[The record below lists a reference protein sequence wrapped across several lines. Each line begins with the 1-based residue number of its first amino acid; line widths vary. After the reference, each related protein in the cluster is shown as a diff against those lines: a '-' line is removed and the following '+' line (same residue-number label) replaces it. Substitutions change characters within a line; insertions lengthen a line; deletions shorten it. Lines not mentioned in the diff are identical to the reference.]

1 MLQRKNTAIQ
11 PLALKTSAPDSGIIV
26 YAKQNDAN
34 SRILRVEI
42 RNAMGRVP
50 IDGTVQLNAQKP
62 DGTFSYLGGRVTDDG
77 LVEFTLTS
85 QLLAIEGEVHCDVS
99 IFAMNPNTEIVTGNG
114 SNTVFTMSSAFYSID
129 KVEING
135 VENTNYTY
143 NNSTF
148 QITFGSTPANGA
160 VIAISGMGS
169 AVLTTQAFIIQVG
182 KTIYDEGAIESSNEF
197 STITVALSTM
207 HEISEQARA
216 WAVGT
221 EDTEAEQ
228 YQNNAK
234 YYKEF
239 IEDYAEAFSVF
250 EVYNP
255 SKQYV
260 EGNKV
265 SHNGSSYYC
274 IEDSLG
280 NAPTNTTY
288 WLLIA
293 EKGAQGEQGE
303 QGPQGEQ
310 GEKGD
315 DGHTPVKGTDYWTEA
330 DKGEII
336 QAVVDVM
343 GGSLIG
349 YVDENNVIVL
359 VGGLEGETYTVKY
372 KMEDESL
379 IDIGELVLSEPEEP
393 EEVINQIPI
402 STDAS
407 GEPFNGGQ
415 GWKTGYRMSMSSG
428 SETAAEGY
436 ECTGFIPVA
445 YGDVIRIKGVDLRE
459 ENSTNMVFYDSDK
472 VVLKTSGGTNI
483 GTTLY
488 HLFIT
493 KGTEETGGV
502 HKTTLNASTFSNL
515 NSDMDLAYIRF
526 GSREI
531 TDESIF
537 TVNQEITYERHSVT
551 NNLTNCVNSN
561 DSTEVVTGDSY
572 SATISANSGYTISS
586 ITVTMGGVDIT
597 STAVSGGNINI
608 ASVTGDIVI
617 TAVAEAEVVKTNFFK
632 ATPTVD
638 TMATA
643 PQDAMILGGRIGS
656 DMGYRV
662 DGGHD
667 CLMSNYIP
675 IQNGDEVYVTN
686 LEIYPNLNSGLFANI
701 GDTKATAVFDSSNG
715 NGNVTNVSA
724 NGFTISNASVSYV
737 RITGKPSNSIMV
749 NASGTTVSERYD
761 CSQIIIN
768 VKRNGAWL

>member
-62 DGTFSYLGGRVTDDG
+62 DETFSYIGGRVTDDG

-114 SNTVFTMSSAFYSID
+114 SDKVFTMSSAFYSID

-315 DGHTPVKGTDYWTEA
+315 KGDSPVKGVDYWTGA
-330 DKGEII
+330 DKAEIV
-336 QAVVDVM
+336 QSVLDVM
-343 GGSLIG
+343 NGTVVGTLDESNNILLTGSL
-349 YVDENNVIVL
+349 VD
-359 VGGLEGETYTVKY
+359 GTYTLKY
-372 KMEDESL
+372 ENED
-379 IDIGELVLSEPEEP
+379 
-393 EEVINQIPI
+393 
-402 STDAS
+402 
-407 GEPFNGGQ
+407 
-415 GWKTGYRMSMSSG
+415 
-428 SETAAEGY
+428 
-436 ECTGFIPVA
+436 
-445 YGDVIRIKGVDLRE
+445 
-459 ENSTNMVFYDSDK
+459 
-472 VVLKTSGGTNI
+472 GT
-483 GTTLY
+483 Y
-488 HLFIT
+488 
-493 KGTEETGGV
+493 
-502 HKTTLNASTFSNL
+502 
-515 NSDMDLAYIRF
+515 
-526 GSREI
+526 
-531 TDESIF
+531 
-537 TVNQEITYERHSVT
+537 
-551 NNLTNCVNSN
+551 
-561 DSTEVVTGDSY
+561 TEVGTLVVGEVTQ
-572 SATISANSGYTISS
+572 TYTNLF
-586 ITVTMGGVDIT
+586 DP
-597 STAVSGGNINI
+597 STASINTRW
-608 ASVTGDIVI
+608 SC
-617 TAVAEAEVVKTNFFK
+617 
-632 ATPTVD
+632 
-638 TMATA
+638 
-643 PQDAMILGGRIGS
+643 S
-656 DMGYRV
+656 
-662 DGGHD
+662 
-667 CLMSNYIP
+667 
-675 IQNGDEVYVTN
+675 
-686 LEIYPNLNSGLFANI
+686 
-701 GDTKATAVFDSSNG
+701 
-715 NGNVTNVSA
+715 
-724 NGFTISNASVSYV
+724 
-737 RITGKPSNSIMV
+737 
-749 NASGTTVSERYD
+749 SGTTSAKDGFVASALIDFGESVSIPGVASATEALTLRIRPNGMFLALSDCNIQYFDSDGTRFGGGYLQGSTSGITMGTDANGDTYIYLAHQGSSAISGVRYFAIGLKVSD
-761 CSQIIIN
+761 SAITTDDIQDIIITLN
-768 VKRNGAWL
+768 EPITD